1 MSRFE
6 GSPALLFDVFKK
18 ESDEQG
24 GKRSFVVYDDAA
36 TCCEANVDR
45 AKLLEASSVYEC
57 AHFFPEGALDFPRS
71 DYIQKT
77 LKNVLPPMISP
88 EACFRSMPIF

>member
-57 AHFFPEGALDFPRS
+57 AHFSLKVRSIFPEAITYKKR
-71 DYIQKT
+71 
-77 LKNVLPPMISP
+77 
-88 EACFRSMPIF
+88 